1 LVCTASGASRDLR
14 AASIRNELRSGKD
27 ADLQVLSARIAIVH
41 QGEVAETVLFEALS
55 FDREGPSMSFARDSV
70 IPTNAGNVLSIPHK
84 DARIM
89 DVSMT
94 FRPSLL
100 FKFRSTPAVFDGL
113 KVHFGVSLFVLDPN
127 GHERTRN
134 EFRGKVVRDNGF
146 WVQGTLRPW

>member
-1 LVCTASGASRDLR
+1 
-14 AASIRNELRSGKD
+14 
-27 ADLQVLSARIAIVH
+27 
-41 QGEVAETVLFEALS
+41 
-55 FDREGPSMSFARDSV
+55 MSFARDSV
-70 IPTNAGNVLSIPHK
+70 IPTNARNVLSIPHK

-127 GHERTRN
+127 GHQIKTYLPLGEIWFKEDGTIAQTSGTRATVSLLGKSSGSITWKSTER
-134 EFRGKVVRDNGF
+134 
-146 WVQGTLRPW
+146 